1 MNKEAR
7 ITQVF
12 GEESKSLLGQNGCN
26 PHYFIALGCKPSA
39 TEALRQTSCTIYAF
53 ALWRSGHTLV

>member
-26 PHYFIALGCKPSA
+26 PHYFIALGCNPSA
-39 TEALRQTSCTIYAF
+39 TER
-53 ALWRSGHTLV
+53 GKLVKQ